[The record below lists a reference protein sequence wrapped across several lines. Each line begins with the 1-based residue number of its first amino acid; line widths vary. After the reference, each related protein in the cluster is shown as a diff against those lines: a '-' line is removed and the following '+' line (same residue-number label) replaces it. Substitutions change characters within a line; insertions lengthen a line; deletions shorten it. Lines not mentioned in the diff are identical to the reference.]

1 MGNARKGGVQ
11 AMSAGMSGIMHVG
24 CGLTCMPSSENMN
37 IVSRIRMTR
46 LDMWGTARMNVE
58 MIL

>member
-1 MGNARKGGVQ
+1 
-11 AMSAGMSGIMHVG
+11 MSAGMSGIMHVG